1 MVYGGIEKMNRKL
14 IVGGSV
20 GAVAL
25 LVLMS
30 FNSVVAF
37 DVNRQIINKEKR
49 DDQYVTNLNL
59 LRNYLQNKTSSYPKF
74 DIIGLL
80 LLISYIFA
88 FIFDIII
95 SNIVW
100 IYDIIFGW

>member
-30 FNSVVAF
+30 FNSVAALNVHQQTIA
-37 DVNRQIINKEKR
+37 EK
-49 DDQYVTNLNL
+49 YNLVREHVYHL
-59 LRNYLQNKTSSYPKF
+59 SSADPKF
-74 DIIGLL
+74 DIFTILEIL
-80 LLISYIFA
+80 AIL
-88 FIFDIII
+88 FDLFL
-95 SNIVW
+95 SLIVW
-100 IYDIIFGW
+100 FYDKIFGWG